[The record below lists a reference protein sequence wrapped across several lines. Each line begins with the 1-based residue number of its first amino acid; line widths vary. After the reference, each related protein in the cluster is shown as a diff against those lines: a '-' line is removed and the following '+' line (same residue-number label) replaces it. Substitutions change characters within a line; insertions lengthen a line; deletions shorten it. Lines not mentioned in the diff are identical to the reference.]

1 MLPVPIAD
9 GVLNDT
15 LPEHTIQTARELKFF
30 LGENA
35 KSARAFLKFCG
46 HPSPI
51 ASLSIEE
58 IGHRPDSAKVRGWLK
73 PALEGNDIGIVS
85 EAGCPGVADPGA
97 QIAAEAHKLGIRV
110 VPLVGP
116 SSILL
121 ALMASGM
128 DGQHFRFCGYLP
140 IKEPARTNAIKDL
153 ERKSASS
160 EGETQL
166 FIETPYRNSG
176 NTRKIGTAACH
187 EVTADLRDFFKAAAY
202 AVRYRGRFA
211 IVQLPDR
218 FAECMQL
225 AAEFGLQP
233 KRLQWV
239 HSAVHKPAW
248 IFLMEMVKGGS
259 YGLDVLPPLVMYNA
273 DGTLSAQTLAYYD
286 KSKEQAK

>member
-30 LGENA
+30 LAENA

-160 EGETQL
+160 KEKLSSSSKHPTA
-166 FIETPYRNSG
+166 
-176 NTRKIGTAACH
+176 TAACSPILLK
-187 EVTADLRDFFKAAAY
+187 TARLRRLFS
-202 AVRYRGRFA
+202 RPQTSPGRKSAFA
-211 IVQLPDR
+211 RSPQRIGKNRICRCRSSRRSSEFSALSELVELSFERFHGPDNGV
-218 FAECMQL
+218 
-225 AAEFGLQP
+225 GLIS
-233 KRLQWV
+233 L
-239 HSAVHKPAW
+239 
-248 IFLMEMVKGGS
+248 
-259 YGLDVLPPLVMYNA
+259 
-273 DGTLSAQTLAYYD
+273 
-286 KSKEQAK
+286 

>member
-176 NTRKIGTAACH
+176 ML
-187 EVTADLRDFFKAAAY
+187 ADLVKNCAPTTL
-202 AVRYRGRFA
+202 
-211 IVQLPDR
+211 I
-218 FAECMQL
+218 L
-225 AAEFGLQP
+225 AATDISGPEERIRTFSAADWKKQDLSLPKLRRSLEFSALSELVELSFERFHGPDNGVGLIS
-233 KRLQWV
+233 L
-239 HSAVHKPAW
+239 
-248 IFLMEMVKGGS
+248 
-259 YGLDVLPPLVMYNA
+259 
-273 DGTLSAQTLAYYD
+273 
-286 KSKEQAK
+286 

>member
-1 MLPVPIAD
+1 MNKGKLFMLPVPIAD
-9 GVLNDT
+9 GGLNDT

-176 NTRKIGTAACH
+176 ML
-187 EVTADLRDFFKAAAY
+187 ADLVKTARLRRLFS
-202 AVRYRGRFA
+202 RPQTSPGRKSAFA
-211 IVQLPDR
+211 RSPQRIGKNRICRCRSSRRSLEFSALSELVELSFERFHGPDNGV
-218 FAECMQL
+218 
-225 AAEFGLQP
+225 GLIS
-233 KRLQWV
+233 L
-239 HSAVHKPAW
+239 
-248 IFLMEMVKGGS
+248 
-259 YGLDVLPPLVMYNA
+259 
-273 DGTLSAQTLAYYD
+273 
-286 KSKEQAK
+286 

>member
-153 ERKSASS
+153 ERVKNCAP
-160 EGETQL
+160 TTL
-166 FIETPYRNSG
+166 I
-176 NTRKIGTAACH
+176 
-187 EVTADLRDFFKAAAY
+187 
-202 AVRYRGRFA
+202 
-211 IVQLPDR
+211 
-218 FAECMQL
+218 L
-225 AAEFGLQP
+225 AATDISGPEERIRTFSAADWKKQDLSLPKLPTVFGILGA
-233 KRLQWV
+233 KR
-239 HSAVHKPAW
+239 ARRA
-248 IFLMEMVKGGS
+248 
-259 YGLDVLPPLVMYNA
+259 
-273 DGTLSAQTLAYYD
+273 
-286 KSKEQAK
+286 

>member
-160 EGETQL
+160 KEKLSSSSKHPTA
-166 FIETPYRNSG
+166 
-176 NTRKIGTAACH
+176 TAACSPILLK
-187 EVTADLRDFFKAAAY
+187 TARLRRLFS
-202 AVRYRGRFA
+202 RP
-211 IVQLPDR
+211 QTSPDR
-218 FAECMQL
+218 KSAFARSPQRIGKNRICRCRSSRRSS
-225 AAEFGLQP
+225 EFSALSELVELSFERFHGPDNGVGLIS
-233 KRLQWV
+233 L
-239 HSAVHKPAW
+239 
-248 IFLMEMVKGGS
+248 
-259 YGLDVLPPLVMYNA
+259 
-273 DGTLSAQTLAYYD
+273 
-286 KSKEQAK
+286 

>member
-1 MLPVPIAD
+1 MNKGKLFMLPVPIAD

-30 LGENA
+30 LAENA

-58 IGHRPDSAKVRGWLK
+58 IGHRPDSAKVRVWLK

-140 IKEPARTNAIKDL
+140 IKEPARLFSRPQTSPD
-153 ERKSASS
+153 RKSAFARSPQRIGKNRICRCRSSRRSS
-160 EGETQL
+160 EFSALSEL
-166 FIETPYRNSG
+166 VELSFE
-176 NTRKIGTAACH
+176 
-187 EVTADLRDFFKAAAY
+187 
-202 AVRYRGRFA
+202 RFHG
-211 IVQLPDR
+211 PDNGV
-218 FAECMQL
+218 
-225 AAEFGLQP
+225 GLIS
-233 KRLQWV
+233 L
-239 HSAVHKPAW
+239 
-248 IFLMEMVKGGS
+248 
-259 YGLDVLPPLVMYNA
+259 
-273 DGTLSAQTLAYYD
+273 
-286 KSKEQAK
+286 

>member
-1 MLPVPIAD
+1 MNKGKLFMLPVPIAD

-30 LGENA
+30 LAENA

-58 IGHRPDSAKVRGWLK
+58 IGHRPDYSAKVRGWLK

-140 IKEPARTNAIKDL
+140 IKEPARTNAIKVL
-153 ERKSASS
+153 KERALLRKEKLSS
-160 EGETQL
+160 SSKHPTA
-166 FIETPYRNSG
+166 
-176 NTRKIGTAACH
+176 TAACSPILLK
-187 EVTADLRDFFKAAAY
+187 TARLRRLFS
-202 AVRYRGRFA
+202 RPQTISGSGRAHSHVLRSGLEKTGF
-211 IVQLPDR
+211 V
-218 FAECMQL
+218 
-225 AAEFGLQP
+225 AAEAPDGL
-233 KRLQWV
+233 RN
-239 HSAVHKPAW
+239 SRR
-248 IFLMEMVKGGS
+248 
-259 YGLDVLPPLVMYNA
+259 
-273 DGTLSAQTLAYYD
+273 
-286 KSKEQAK
+286 